1 MAWSTGLKPRYT
13 GDMFTFERG
22 PKSQAA
28 FRYELWW
35 PRKQVTYL
43 ITLIMNMRKTT
54 QESVWVDSRSQV
66 TGTHLAQVLWVC
78 RSIRTSLSPARI
90 LCQGLY
96 RKSRAGWAVLA
107 SCSSGRENRASLVSQ
122 VYKVINHGA
131 VHLKTYINCTV
142 HDSPTEHQLVD
153 TGSPVSLAPAF
164 TLQGNQIQK
173 AQDTSSK
180 M

>member
-1 MAWSTGLKPRYT
+1 M
-13 GDMFTFERG
+13 
-22 PKSQAA
+22 
-28 FRYELWW
+28 
-35 PRKQVTYL
+35 L
-43 ITLIMNMRKTT
+43 IINMRNTA
-54 QESVWVDSRSQV
+54 QRSVCVDSRTQV
-66 TGTHLAQVLWVC
+66 TATHLARVLWAC

-122 VYKVINHGA
+122 VHKVINHGA
-131 VHLKTYINCTV
+131 VHLKTYTNCTV
-142 HDSPTEHQLVD
+142 HDSPAEHQVVD
-153 TGSPVSLAPAF
+153 TGRPVSLAPAF
-164 TLQGNQIQK
+164 SLQGNQIQK